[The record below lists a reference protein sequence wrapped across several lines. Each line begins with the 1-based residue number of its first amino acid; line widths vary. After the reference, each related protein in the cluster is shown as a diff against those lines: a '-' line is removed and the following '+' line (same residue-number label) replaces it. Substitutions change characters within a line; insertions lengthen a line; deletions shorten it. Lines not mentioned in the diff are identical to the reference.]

1 LVSTPSSIPSIPTL
15 RSILALPTPNPVA
28 ILVPWVSIYFLV
40 LLPMHYLF
48 LATTPI

>member
-15 RSILALPTPNPVA
+15 RLILPLPTPNPVA

-40 LLPMHYLF
+40 LLPMNYLF